1 MEECGEIDLESSMQK
16 ICVSWFAI
24 HVCCVG
30 TKLAVQA
37 WNEHTIPGILTDNWS
52 AEGLIHKYWIYPLTW
67 NILNPIQPFKTV
79 WAQKLPI
86 RIYMGGLI
94 VGINTLYMLF
104 CFFNIK
110 LFALV

>member
-1 MEECGEIDLESSMQK
+1 MEERGEIEMESSMQK
-16 ICVSWFAI
+16 FCVSWFAI
-24 HVCCVG
+24 RVCCVG

-37 WNEHTIPGILTDNWS
+37 WNEHTILGILTDNWS
-52 AEGLIHKYWIYPLTW
+52 AEGLTH
-67 NILNPIQPFKTV
+67 
-79 WAQKLPI
+79 I

-94 VGINTLYMLF
+94 LGNTLYMLF